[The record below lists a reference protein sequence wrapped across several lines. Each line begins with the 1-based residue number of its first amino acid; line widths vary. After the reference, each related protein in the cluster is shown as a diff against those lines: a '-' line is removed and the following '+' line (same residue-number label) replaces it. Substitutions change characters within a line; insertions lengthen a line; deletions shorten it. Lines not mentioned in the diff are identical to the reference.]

1 MKTPLPKAPGG
12 VLCCGTEL
20 VPEDLGRPL
29 PLCYCQM
36 APDEACPP
44 SPGHTYPSE
53 LEQWKRED
61 TRQAWREWFIP
72 LKLGAKWPQSPSGP
86 EQSKF
91 QGPDNPMS
99 TPAQR
104 PPRAGEAGV
113 KEAILWGRHLSRLSS
128 LISGPG
134 LCITARNRDASMAF
148 PLTDEREAPSMPE
161 KETLGKP

>member
-1 MKTPLPKAPGG
+1 MLLQVKTPLPKAPGG
-12 VLCCGTEL
+12 VLCWGTEL

-44 SPGHTYPSE
+44 PGHTYPSE
-53 LEQWKRED
+53 LEQWKREG

-72 LKLGAKWPQSPSGP
+72 LKLGAKWPQSPSGS

-128 LISGPG
+128 LISPQYQ
-134 LCITARNRDASMAF
+134 SW
-148 PLTDEREAPSMPE
+148 PLHHSQE
-161 KETLGKP
+161 